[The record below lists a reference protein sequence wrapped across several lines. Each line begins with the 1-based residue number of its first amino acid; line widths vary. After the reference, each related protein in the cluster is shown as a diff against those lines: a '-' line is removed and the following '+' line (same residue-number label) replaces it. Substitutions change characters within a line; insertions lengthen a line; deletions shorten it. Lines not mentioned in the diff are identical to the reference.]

1 MSLDD
6 SDNEMIKISKRKSYQ
21 EIQHLHKAL
30 YHHKLGKVNCRN
42 VQQIINVSDK
52 E

>member
-6 SDNEMIKISKRKSYQ
+6 SCDKMIKRKNYK

-30 YHHKLGKVNCRN
+30 YNHKLAKVNCRN
-42 VQQIINVSDK
+42 VQQVINVSNK